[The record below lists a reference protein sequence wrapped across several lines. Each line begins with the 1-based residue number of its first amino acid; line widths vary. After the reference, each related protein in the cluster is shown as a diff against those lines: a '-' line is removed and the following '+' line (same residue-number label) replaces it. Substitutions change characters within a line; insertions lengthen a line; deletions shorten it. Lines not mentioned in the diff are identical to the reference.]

1 MSYGSLKT
9 RRSTG
14 LKQLD
19 PTDVRNVP
27 VEAHIGSWPDY
38 MLRHQ
43 YELEAL
49 HQEGRLEECVPSLFE
64 RIDERAIY
72 FGIDTTRSKNPA
84 PGPDRVKLNRIP
96 ETDLWRWAREYH
108 DAIRNGQYQ
117 SGRPRKVKIPKPNGS
132 TRTIHVFNHVDSAVQ
147 RGILG
152 ILNPAVDP
160 TLSEMS
166 HGGRTGRG
174 TWSARKQLITRQRET
189 NSNFLIVEDLV
200 GAFDH
205 VPVNRL
211 LKIVEKR
218 IPCKKVISLLAT
230 IIHAQPRVRKTRG
243 ISQGAVLSPMLLNI
257 YLDYLV
263 DTRIERNPEV
273 DTAIRYIDDIALLCR
288 SEESAR
294 TAYEALDNLI
304 RNAGFIPKYG
314 PAKAIHDLTRN
325 PARWLGHELRI
336 ENGRLQ
342 LRITEEAWFRL
353 EDALSQCAKEGETQ
367 QSAEIITRNWLN
379 DAVAMGNDLV
389 RPICTRIQQLMR
401 THSFTPTPIS
411 WLEEWSEEA
420 IAHWKE
426 YLSSYNAQT
435 ESSYAEN
442 ASLEDER
449 TGRYAHWNDQGDTDA
464 PYIVCSG

>member
-1 MSYGSLKT
+1 MSHGSLKT

-14 LKQLD
+14 LKQMD
-19 PTDVRNVP
+19 PTDVRRVR
-27 VEAHIGSWPDY
+27 VEAHVGSPHDY

-49 HQEGRLEECVPSLFE
+49 RQEGRLEECVPSLFE

-84 PGPDRVKLNRIP
+84 PGPDRVRLNLIP
-96 ETDLWRWAREYH
+96 EGDLWRWARECR
-108 DAIRNGQYQ
+108 DAIRNGHYQ
-117 SGRPRKVKIPKPNGS
+117 PERPRKVKIPKPNGS

-147 RGILG
+147 RGIMG

-160 TLSEMS
+160 TLSEIC
-166 HGGRTGRG
+166 HGGRPGRG
-174 TWSARKQLITRQRET
+174 TWSARKQLITRHRET

-205 VPVNRL
+205 VPARRL
-211 LKIVEKR
+211 LQIVEKR
-218 IPCKKVISLLAT
+218 IPCKKVINLLAT
-230 IIHAQPRVRKTRG
+230 IIHAQPRVRKTIG
-243 ISQGAVLSPMLLNI
+243 ISQGAVLSPMMLNI
-257 YLDYLV
+257 YLDYLL
-263 DTRIERNPEV
+263 DTRVEGNPEV
-273 DTAIRYIDDIALLCR
+273 DAAIRYIDDIALLCR
-288 SEESAR
+288 SEESAHS
-294 TAYEALDNLI
+294 AYETLDNLI
-304 RNAGFIPKYG
+304 RNAGLTPKYG
-314 PAKAIHDLTRN
+314 PAKAIHDLTRK

-342 LRITEEAWFRL
+342 LHITEEAWFRL

-379 DAVAMGNDLV
+379 DAVAMGNDKV

-401 THSFTPTPIS
+401 THSFSPTPRS

-420 IAHWKE
+420 IARWEE
-426 YLSSYNAQT
+426 YLNSQVQPGSSYVEQ
-435 ESSYAEN
+435 SPF
-442 ASLEDER
+442 EDER
-449 TGRYAHWNDQGDTDA
+449 TGRYTYWNDQDDTEA
-464 PYIVCSG
+464 PYRGCAG

>member
-1 MSYGSLKT
+1 
-9 RRSTG
+9 
-14 LKQLD
+14 
-19 PTDVRNVP
+19 
-27 VEAHIGSWPDY
+27 

-49 HQEGRLEECVPSLFE
+49 LQEGRLKECVPSLFE

-72 FGIDTTRSKNPA
+72 CGIDTTCSKNPA

-96 ETDLWRWAREYH
+96 ESDRWKLARKCH
-108 DAIRNGQYQ
+108 DAIRDDHYQ
-117 SGRPRKVKIPKPNGS
+117 PGRPRKVKIPKPNGS
-132 TRTIHVFNHVDSAVQ
+132 SRTIHVFNHVDSAVQ

-174 TWSARKQLITRQRET
+174 TWSARKQLITRHKET
-189 NSNFLIVEDLV
+189 NSSFLIVEDLA
-200 GAFDH
+200 GAFDY
-205 VPVNRL
+205 VPVSRL
-211 LKIVEKR
+211 LKIVEKK
-218 IPCKKVISLLAT
+218 IPCKKVIKLLET
-230 IIHAQPRVRKTRG
+230 IIRAQPRARGTRG

-263 DTRIERNPEV
+263 DNRIERNPEI
-273 DTAIRYIDDIALLCR
+273 DAAIRYIDDIALLCR
-288 SEESAR
+288 AEESAR

-379 DAVAMGNDLV
+379 DALMGNDLV
-389 RPICTRIQQLMR
+389 RPICARIQQLMR
-401 THSFTPTPIS
+401 THSFSPTPIS
-411 WLEEWSEEA
+411 WLEERSEEA
-420 IAHWKE
+420 IARWKE
-426 YLSSYNAQT
+426 YLTSDNAQT
-435 ESSYAEN
+435 GSSYAEN

-449 TGRYAHWNDQGDTDA
+449 TGQYTYWNDQGDTDA
-464 PYIVCSG
+464 PI